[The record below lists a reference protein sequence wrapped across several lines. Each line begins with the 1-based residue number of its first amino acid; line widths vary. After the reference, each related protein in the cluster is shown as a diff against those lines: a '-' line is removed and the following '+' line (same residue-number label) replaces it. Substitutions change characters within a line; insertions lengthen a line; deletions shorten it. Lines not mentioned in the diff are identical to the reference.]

1 MTGSAVFTGLSA
13 FPLTPANAAGVVDT
27 DALQALVARGV
38 AAGVASICVLGS
50 TGIYAYLTRAERRRA
65 IGAAVS
71 VAGSAPILA
80 GIGALRTDE
89 ACALAREAQEAGA
102 KGLLL
107 APMSYTPLTQHEAFE
122 HFQSVAAATDLPLCI
137 YNNPSTT
144 HFQFSLPLL
153 TRLADI
159 PTIVALKNP
168 EPAQGSIA
176 EELAELR
183 ANIALPFTLGYSG
196 DWCAARAL
204 LAGADSWFSV
214 VAGLFPVPALAMAR
228 AAQAGETDRAMQI
241 DAMFAP
247 LWALFK
253 EFASLRVIY
262 AAANLLALT
271 DAQPPRPILPIPEAD
286 IARLKVAIAPLVEWP
301 AP

>member
-1 MTGSAVFTGLSA
+1 MTKSAVFTGLSA

-27 DALQALVARGV
+27 DALQTLVARGV

-50 TGIYAYLTRAERRRA
+50 TGIYAYLTRVERRRA
-65 IGAAVS
+65 INAAIA
-71 VAGSAPILA
+71 VAGPTPILV

-89 ACALAREAQEAGA
+89 ACALARDAQEAGA
-102 KGLLL
+102 DGLLL
-107 APMSYTPLTQHEAFE
+107 APMSYTPLTQDEAFE
-122 HFQSVAAATDLPLCI
+122 HFQSVASATNLPLCI

-153 TRLADI
+153 TQLADI

-176 EELAELR
+176 EELALLR
-183 ANIALPFTLGYSG
+183 TNLAAPFTLGYSG

-214 VAGLFPVPALAMAR
+214 VAGLFPVPSLAMTH
-228 AAQAGETDRAMQI
+228 AAQAGETDRALEI
-241 DAMFAP
+241 DAEFAP

-253 EFASLRVIY
+253 DFGSLRVIY
-262 AAANLLALT
+262 SAANLLALT
-271 DAQPPRPILPIPEAD
+271 DTQPPRPILPVPQEHT
-286 IARLKVAIAPLVEWP
+286 ARLKAAIAPLVDWP